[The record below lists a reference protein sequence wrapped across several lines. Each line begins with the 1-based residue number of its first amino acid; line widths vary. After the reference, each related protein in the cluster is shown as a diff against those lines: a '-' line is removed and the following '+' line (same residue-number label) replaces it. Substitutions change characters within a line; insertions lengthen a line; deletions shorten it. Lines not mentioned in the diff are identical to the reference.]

1 MGDRVRLTRGQHFIS
16 VCNQT
21 PKSTQP
27 STVRGTYQSKGGDA
41 LWLESKGRY
50 GLFAGKT
57 VLPYL
62 SALENAL
69 VIWYLKALYK
79 CPGLLY
85 FLGRIVVLRTQ
96 MRPIVTDRVA

>member
-1 MGDRVRLTRGQHFIS
+1 MGRTSQRVVMLCGWR
-16 VCNQT
+16 VC
-21 PKSTQP
+21 
-27 STVRGTYQSKGGDA
+27 
-41 LWLESKGRY
+41 
-50 GLFAGKT
+50 KT

-96 MRPIVTDRVA
+96 MQPIVTDRVA